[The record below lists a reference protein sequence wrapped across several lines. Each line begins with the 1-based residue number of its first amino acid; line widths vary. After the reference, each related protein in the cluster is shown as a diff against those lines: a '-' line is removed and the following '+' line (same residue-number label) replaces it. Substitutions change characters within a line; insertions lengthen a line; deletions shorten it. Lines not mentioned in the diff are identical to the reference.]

1 MFYGTEDVALQNI
14 DVMTD
19 VSMPATAFTRY
30 TVAPTATSRS
40 SKWVQSCLAGVFHD
54 SLFFLGEVP
63 DPSGKLSE
71 KWDLDAK
78 ARSTR
83 RNISSNPLPSSSRG
97 SRLHKVGNRPVT
109 TVLLMFCIFHFQGEA
124 RNLLPHLF
132 QITADHRREGQELQ
146 REISDFE
153 TEFRV
158 AVEDIWARPV
168 TTDGDAEVPAPDTWL
183 TRMEEAEK
191 RKQINPI
198 DKVPKPD
205 LSQGKGWRMNLFDI
219 E

>member
-54 SLFFLGEVP
+54 PLYLGEVP

-83 RNISSNPLPSSSRG
+83 RNTSSNLLPNSSRG
-97 SRLHKVGNRPVT
+97 SQLRKVGNPPVT
-109 TVLLMFCIFHFQGEA
+109 TVLLMFCIFFFSFQGEA

-132 QITADHRREGQELQ
+132 QITPDHRREGQELQ
-146 REISDFE
+146 KEIGDFE
-153 TEFRV
+153 AELRV

-168 TTDGDAEVPAPDTWL
+168 TDGDAEVSAPDTWL
-183 TRMEEAEK
+183 ARMQGAEE

-198 DKVPKPD
+198 DKVSKPD
-205 LSQGKGWRMNLFDI
+205 LSQGKGWRMNLFDM

>member
-1 MFYGTEDVALQNI
+1 VFYGTEDVALQNV

-54 SLFFLGEVP
+54 TLFLGEVH

-83 RNISSNPLPSSSRG
+83 RNISSNPLPSSLRG
-97 SRLHKVGNRPVT
+97 SQLRKVGNPPVT
-109 TVLLMFCIFHFQGEA
+109 TVLLMFCIYFILFQGEA
-124 RNLLPHLF
+124 CNLLPHLF
-132 QITADHRREGQELQ
+132 QITPDHRREGQELQ
-146 REISDFE
+146 KEISDFE
-153 TEFRV
+153 AEFRV
-158 AVEDIWARPV
+158 TVEDIWVRPV
-168 TTDGDAEVPAPDTWL
+168 TDGDAVVPAPDTWQA
-183 TRMEEAEK
+183 RMEEAEEK
-191 RKQINPI
+191 KINPI

-205 LSQGKGWRMNLFDI
+205 LSQGKGWKMNLFDM